1 MTTRFGG
8 GGYRVVIY
16 APRLTIHP
24 PTTANGINPSCPISL
39 ERFHLSLPALSL
51 SFSLSPSPC
60 RFSLS
65 FSLILPFSLSLFHR
79 SFFSFPLAHP
89 LLPSIPPLA
98 SRSPIQPSSTGFRP
112 YISPTRH
119 SFLSFHGHGGVSQEH
134 RSEHNIDPAQPT
146 SAYYYHKLRGAA
158 SPLVVH
164 RESKDVCV
172 YIRGKFMDALRM
184 ISIVAILIN

>member
-1 MTTRFGG
+1 MTWIQRSTRRRRRRFGG

-39 ERFHLSLPALSL
+39 ERFHLSLPAPSL
-51 SFSLSPSPC
+51 SFSLSPSPT
-60 RFSLS
+60 LS
-65 FSLILPFSLSLFHR
+65 PSLSLFHR

-112 YISPTRH
+112 YISPTRY

-146 SAYYYHKLRGAA
+146 SAYYRTTSWRCIAVGG
-158 SPLVVH
+158 SP
-164 RESKDVCV
+164 
-172 YIRGKFMDALRM
+172 
-184 ISIVAILIN
+184 